1 MKGACLIGTAVLHS
15 HKYSTAT
22 VSQNKGITKISEF
35 KIKEDGE
42 K

>member
-1 MKGACLIGTAVLHS
+1 MKDACLICTDVLHS
-15 HKYSTAT
+15 HKYSIAKLEE
-22 VSQNKGITKISEF
+22 NKGITKICEF